1 MFILAPNLNHF
12 VESLPIIISILA
24 SIIVGISKAGVKG
37 IGVFFVILLANAYEP
52 KISTGILLPL
62 LIVGDLFAIIYYKKN
77 IVWKYIFQLI
87 PWMAIGVL
95 FATLTGDIIDEI
107 AFKRLMSIVI
117 FLSVL
122 IMLFMNDKMSNL
134 ISKHWSF
141 GPLLGGAAGFTTMIG
156 NAAGPLANI
165 YFIAMKVEKKPFISS
180 SAYIFFLIN
189 IIKLPFHI
197 FFWKTI
203 NYYSLIESLKMT
215 PFVFLG
221 LIIGVYIVDKITEK
235 YYSKLILI
243 LTAASSIFFLFS

>member
-1 MFILAPNLNHF
+1 MAPNLNHS

-24 SIIVGISKAGVKG
+24 SIVVGISKAGVKG
-37 IGVFFVILLANAYEP
+37 IGVFFVILLAYAYEP

-87 PWMAIGVL
+87 PWMAIGVI

-107 AFKRLMSIVI
+107 AFKRLMSVVI

-156 NAAGPLANI
+156 NI

-197 FFWKTI
+197 FIWKTI

>member
-1 MFILAPNLNHF
+1 MEHIAL
-12 VESLPIIISILA
+12 ITSILG

-37 IGVFFVILLANAYEP
+37 IGIFFVILLAYSYEP
-52 KISTGILLPL
+52 KTSTGILLPL
-62 LIVGDLFAIIYYKKN
+62 LIIGDLFAIIYYKKN

-87 PWMAIGVL
+87 PWMVIGVL
-95 FATLTGDIIDEI
+95 FATFTGVNIDELG
-107 AFKRLMSIVI
+107 FKKLMSVVI

-122 IMLFMNDKMSNL
+122 IMFFWNDKISDL
-134 ISKHWSF
+134 ITKHWSF
-141 GPLLGGAAGFTTMIG
+141 GPLFGGSTGFTTMIG

-165 YFIAMKVEKKPFISS
+165 YFIAMKVKKKPFISS

-203 NYYSLIESLKMT
+203 NYDSLAESLKMT

-221 LIIGVYIVDKITEK
+221 LVIGVYIVDKIPEK
-235 YYSKLILI
+235 YYSKIILI
-243 LTAASSIFFLFS
+243 LTAVSSIFFLFS